1 MAILY
6 RGFSTVNRTKKFRST
21 DVDLVKQDL
30 MNHFNTRKG
39 ERVMNPNF
47 GSIIWSM
54 LFEPLDDTSRQ
65 AIIDDVTRIVGYDP
79 RLQLTDITIVQQ
91 DYGIQIELDLLFLP
105 TNQATNLSLQ
115 FDQDSAT
122 VTTGGVY

>member
-6 RGFSTVNRTKKFRST
+6 RGFSTVNRNKKFRST

-54 LFEPLDDTSRQ
+54 LFEPLDETSRQ
-65 AIIDDVTRIVGYDP
+65 AIIDDVTKIVGYDP
-79 RLQLTDITIVQQ
+79 RMQLTDITITQQ

-105 TNQATNLSLQ
+105 TNQVTNLSLQ